1 MRDFTMIST
10 PTKDGESLIV
20 SLGNNITLDYNGV
33 TAVFTSD
40 DLSFTVI
47 DGQELFTADDLQVT
61 DGSAKVNINA
71 QIMTVERPRVHLRIK
86 FDEQLNVLSIMCYS
100 KDDDTVWDKY
110 MPHFAYE
117 LTVKEQSAV
126 SGEKTKVIKH
136 QLNGFTLDTVYGRY
150 ASYVPLSEAAKEETT
165 AWANY
170 YQQQLELA
178 IQSRLQSNAD
188 FRDAYSKDAG
198 KTRRDFM
205 LAWSKSGQSPKKEAF
220 LAGWCK
226 ANAEK

>member
-1 MRDFTMIST
+1 MRDFTTIST

-20 SLGNNITLDYNGV
+20 SLGNNITLDYNGT

-61 DGSAKVNINA
+61 DGSAKVNING
-71 QIMTVERPRVHLRIK
+71 QIMTVERSRVHLRIK
-86 FDEQLNVLSIMCYS
+86 FDEQLNVLSIMCHS

-117 LTVKEQSAV
+117 LTVKEQTSP
-126 SGEKTKVIKH
+126 SGEKTRVVKH
-136 QLNGFTLDTVYGRY
+136 QLNGFTLDTVYGGY
-150 ASYVPLSEAAKEETT
+150 ACRVPLTEAAKEESR
-165 AWANY
+165 AWTNY
-170 YQQQLELA
+170 WMQQLNLA
-178 IQSRLQSNAD
+178 TQNKLQTDAD
-188 FRDAYSKDAG
+188 FRDAYSKDAR
-198 KTRRDFM
+198 KAAREFM
-205 LAWSKSGQSPKKEAF
+205 FMWSKSGQSPKKEAF
-220 LAGWCK
+220 LAVWRE